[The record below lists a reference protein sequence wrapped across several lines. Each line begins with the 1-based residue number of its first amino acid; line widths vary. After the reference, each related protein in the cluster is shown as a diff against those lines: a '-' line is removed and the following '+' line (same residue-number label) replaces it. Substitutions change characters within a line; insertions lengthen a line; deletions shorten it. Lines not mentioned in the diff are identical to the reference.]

1 MKSTTEDGKKDR
13 FDLDLKLSTGAGI
26 ELGRGVDPIE
36 VFEHYGKWAFEP
48 DAEKL
53 AEIYRRYVARQ
64 KARGLWS

>member
-1 MKSTTEDGKKDR
+1 MSKQAPIDMSEVFIDFQLMAR
-13 FDLDLKLSTGAGI
+13 SGAA
-26 ELGRGVDPIE
+26 LGRGVDPIE

-64 KARGLWS
+64 KARGLYS